1 MHRLVRNSL
10 MAILLAG
17 SALLVTGA
25 PALAADSSPAAVSSA
40 TARPDHGRG
49 DWHCHGEWNHWRH
62 EWHGYCHHHRHHHH
76 HGGHGHGHH

>member
-1 MHRLVRNSL
+1 MHRLIRNSL

-25 PALAADSSPAAVSSA
+25 PALAAESSPVAVSST

-49 DWHCHGEWNHWRH
+49 DWHCHWEWNRWRY
-62 EWHGYCHHHRHHHH
+62 EWQGYCHRDH
-76 HGGHGHGHH
+76 HGGHGYGHR

>member
-1 MHRLVRNSL
+1 MHRLAANSL

-25 PALAADSSPAAVSSA
+25 PALAAERSPAAVSSV

-49 DWHCHGEWNHWRH
+49 DWHCHGEWNGWRH
-62 EWHGYCHHHRHHHH
+62 EWQGYCHH
-76 HGGHGHGHH
+76 HGGHGHR